1 MEKGQ
6 NHKKKITKAGRFVI
20 SKSST
25 RSRKADGFTEMVVYK
40 TETTKGK
47 FTSKTRHEKVKNQ

>member
-47 FTSKTRHEKVKNQ
+47 FTSKTRHEKV